1 MGFLSGSDPKI
12 EALEVRVRRLEA
24 IVAQLAAGGDVDT
37 SPPALAG
44 LTAEARAEAHRLKL
58 SGKEIRA
65 IKYVREQTGM
75 GLREAKE
82 LVDRL

>member
-1 MGFLSGSDPKI
+1 M
-12 EALEVRVRRLEA
+12 RRLES

-37 SPPALAG
+37 SPAALAG
-44 LTAEARAEAHRLKL
+44 LSPHDRAEAHRLKL
-58 SGKEIRA
+58 NGRSIQA

-82 LVDRL
+82 LVDGL